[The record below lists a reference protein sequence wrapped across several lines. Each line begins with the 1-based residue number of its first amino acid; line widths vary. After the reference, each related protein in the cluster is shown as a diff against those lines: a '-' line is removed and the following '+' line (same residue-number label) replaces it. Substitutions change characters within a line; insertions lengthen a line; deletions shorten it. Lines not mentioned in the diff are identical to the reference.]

1 MTARTFQFYGQG
13 WGPQTAEITVT
24 SNGITVYSGPIPT
37 VPAEPLVI
45 PGVGTPT
52 VLLFTSSILNVSDQ
66 GQFPVVI
73 TPTVGNMVIGKIL
86 ANYVP
91 IPNPIY
97 TPEQYDIM
105 TYPAKQDQIGKVYES
120 LATPPFS
127 TAEIAVLSDPATTE
141 EERRAILVAHGV
153 EYLPACM
160 VSSGPDS
167 FGAGFWPGD
176 CKSQLA
182 IDGILQPLPDPRP
195 EYLFGN
201 WDWIITTGQVLTFTF
216 NVRAGLE

>member
-13 WGPQTAEITVT
+13 WGPQTAEITMT
-24 SNGITVYSGPIPT
+24 SDGITIYSGPIPT
-37 VPAEPLVI
+37 VPAEPLLI

-52 VLLFTSSILNVSDQ
+52 VLLFTTSILDVSDQ

-73 TPTVGNMVIGKIL
+73 TPTVGNVVVGKIL

-97 TPEQYDIM
+97 TPEQFDIM
-105 TYPAKQDQIGKVYES
+105 TDPAKQDQIGKVYES

-127 TAEIAVLSDPATTE
+127 VAEKAVLTDPATTE
-141 EERRAILVAHGV
+141 EERKAILAAHGV
-153 EYLPACM
+153 EYLPACF
-160 VSSGPDS
+160 VSGGPDIFS
-167 FGAGFWPGD
+167 TGFWEGD

-195 EYLFGN
+195 EYLSGN
-201 WDWIITTGQVLTFTF
+201 WDWTITTGQVLTFTL
-216 NVRAGLE
+216 NVKVGLE